1 MKRAAILPAM
11 ILFTACA
18 ASPDYVVRYDLD
30 QLAFETSERDA
41 SPGFA
46 SLPESAPAETEAPAA

>member
-1 MKRAAILPAM
+1 MKRAAILPAI
-11 ILFTACA
+11 ILCTACT

-30 QLAFETSERDA
+30 QLAYETSERDA

-46 SLPESAPAETEAPAA
+46 SLPESTPADAEAPAA

>member
-1 MKRAAILPAM
+1 MRL
-11 ILFTACA
+11 LFFLSATLVCGACA
-18 ASPDYVVRYDLD
+18 ASPDYVVRYDLA

-46 SLPESAPAETEAPAA
+46 SLPESAPKDAEAPAA